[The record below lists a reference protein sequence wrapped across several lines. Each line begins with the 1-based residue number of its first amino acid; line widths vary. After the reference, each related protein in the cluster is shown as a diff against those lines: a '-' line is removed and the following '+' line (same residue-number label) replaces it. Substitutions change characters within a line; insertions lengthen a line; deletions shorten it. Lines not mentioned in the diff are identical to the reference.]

1 MDMKKYLLTLALI
14 IPLMAQDST
23 QVKEESKEPI
33 TEIHKFP
40 NKKSWENRGKRVWM
54 GLQDADWRRY
64 NSAHNRAHKKQG
76 GMKRGG
82 IDKRDKRMMMAKRRE
97 IQRKRAVRSFVRI
110 VVIGGVAYYIGYNQ
124 GKKKGDHYDKPKR

>member
-1 MDMKKYLLTLALI
+1 MKKYLLTLALI
-14 IPLMAQDST
+14 LPLMAQDST
-23 QVKEESKEPI
+23 EVKEEF
-33 TEIHKFP
+33 TQ
-40 NKKSWENRGKRVWM
+40 KKSRAKRVWM

>member
-1 MDMKKYLLTLALI
+1 MKKYLLTLALI
-14 IPLMAQDST
+14 LPLMAQDST
-23 QVKEESKEPI
+23 EVKEEV
-33 TEIHKFP
+33 TQ
-40 NKKSWENRGKRVWM
+40 KKSRAKRVWM
-54 GLQDADWRRY
+54 GLQDAEWRKY
-64 NSAHNRAHKKQG
+64 NSAHNRAHDKQG

-82 IDKRDKRMMMAKRRE
+82 IDKRDKRMVMAKRRE

>member
-1 MDMKKYLLTLALI
+1 MDMKKYLLMLALI
-14 IPLMAQDST
+14 LPLMAQDST
-23 QVKEESKEPI
+23 AVVEESL
-33 TEIHKFP
+33 
-40 NKKSWENRGKRVWM
+40 GKRAWM
-54 GLQDADWRRY
+54 GLQDMDFKKYQA
-64 NSAHNRAHKKQG
+64 AHSRVHMKQG